1 MSLNEL
7 FEITNIDYTDL
18 LNRTISVIDN
28 ARVSVARQ
36 MNTAT
41 TSTYYEI
48 GSILHEKKLESTH
61 GSNVVLQLSNDLKRH
76 YPDMGVSPRQLWDMK
91 KFYERFCDS
100 DLKLRQLVAV
110 LPWGHILRLL
120 NKELDDNAVLYY
132 AQETIAKGWNRDLL
146 LNA

>member
-1 MSLNEL
+1 MKRLILEVSYS
-7 FEITNIDYTDL
+7 DYTDL
-18 LNRTISVIDN
+18 LTRTITVIDN
-28 ARVSVARQ
+28 ARVSVTRQ

-110 LPWGHILRLL
+110 LP
-120 NKELDDNAVLYY
+120 
-132 AQETIAKGWNRDLL
+132 
-146 LNA
+146 